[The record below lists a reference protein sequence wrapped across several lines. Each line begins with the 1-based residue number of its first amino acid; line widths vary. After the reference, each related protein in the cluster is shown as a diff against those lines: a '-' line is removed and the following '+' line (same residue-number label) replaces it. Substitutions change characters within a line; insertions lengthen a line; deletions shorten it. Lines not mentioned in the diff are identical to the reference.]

1 MISRYEQFTTLI
13 SGIERGI
20 QKIERDEMVKLG
32 YKGAYAQYLAA
43 MKRYPLGVT
52 AAQLCEI
59 CDKDKAAV
67 SRVVGEL
74 EAKGLVIRESG
85 AAYRALLT
93 LSEEGRRVA
102 DFVCRKAQ
110 AAVDAAGF
118 GLKAAHTLKPDAK
131 DIGVVIGPEGGMSGE
146 EVDALRGI
154 GASAVTLGPRIL
166 RTETAGLCALTMVMA
181 FMNEL
186 E

>member
-1 MISRYEQFTTLI
+1 MISRYEQFSTLI

-93 LSEEGRRVA
+93 LSEEGRQVA

-118 GLKAAHTLKPDAK
+118 GLTENDRLVYFAVLERIARNLEIIGRDGIPD
-131 DIGVVIGPEGGMSGE
+131 E
-146 EVDALRGI
+146 E
-154 GASAVTLGPRIL
+154 
-166 RTETAGLCALTMVMA
+166 
-181 FMNEL
+181 
-186 E
+186 

>member
-74 EAKGLVIRESG
+74 EAKELVIRESG

-93 LSEEGRRVA
+93 LSEEGKRVA

-118 GLKAAHTLKPDAK
+118 GLTENDRLVYFAVLERIARNLEIIGRDGIPD
-131 DIGVVIGPEGGMSGE
+131 E
-146 EVDALRGI
+146 E
-154 GASAVTLGPRIL
+154 
-166 RTETAGLCALTMVMA
+166 
-181 FMNEL
+181 
-186 E
+186 